1 MSNTE
6 NDSSRLMKAVEAIAI
21 SPDEARQIAERYEE
35 QARSSSTKFSDREII
50 DLVTKKIINRYK
62 KLAAAIG
69 GATSL
74 SSVIPGIGTAVAMV
88 GGGLADV
95 TASMKIQIDMTMCL
109 CMAINKEMTNED
121 AKHLSFII
129 ALSGSIEGIGKKT
142 LTSAATKAAV
152 NVVKNTIKGA
162 TLETIKQLFKIIG
175 IRFTQKALL
184 KSLPFGVG
192 VAVSSGVNYTLTAF
206 VGKVARDVLW
216 NEYEIRENSKATA

>member
-1 MSNTE
+1 MSNIE

-35 QARSSSTKFSDREII
+35 QARSSSTKCSDREII

-121 AKHLSFII
+121 AKHLSFVI
-129 ALSGSIEGIGKKT
+129 ALSGSIESLGKKT
-142 LTSAATKAAV
+142 LTRAATKAAV

-192 VAVSSGVNYTLTAF
+192 VAVSSGVNYTLTAC
-206 VGKVARDVLW
+206 VGKIARDVLW
-216 NEYEIRENSKATA
+216 NEYAIREKSKATA